1 MIIAV
6 YSPKGGVGK
15 TTIALALATTAKRK
29 TCAVEFDFSP
39 GDFVSIL
46 DLERQRNIVEAVEG
60 RLDYAIQKPKGKNYD
75 VIVGGYPDT
84 YERITQENLRWLL
97 EELEKRYDVVIVDV
111 QPGFVEGCIDVFAM
125 AEKILLVVEDDYSV
139 NSRLIG
145 NVDWARVNGFIDT
158 SKISLIV
165 NKTRGRLRYV
175 NITDLKFPVLYELP
189 YIRNIKPF
197 NDKRVYKHADRIWR
211 KLLPEDYAEKRR
223 FFFAPKPKQSGSPK
237 TQPDTQKPAEENEN
251 TKIPQT
257 EQTAERSEEIL
268 TAEQDILSENNPVLG
283 EETGEMKG
291 DGVPMGFY
299 VNTGYEQLDNEIRQ
313 KIADAGG
320 TGDTGSVAV
329 VSSILYAERFLN
341 EGRRVIFLA
350 KGAGDAAKARALGV
364 KDVFVNPFDLNEIVK
379 AACGELP
386 QESIKTAESEKKGT
400 DEQAYEMLHEDK
412 KEKDDTD
419 GVRHKD
425 DSEGSGAYSDSM
437 DNAVVKEK
445 LHQGEKEVVYGME
458 TDIYGEIR
466 NIIQKYLIEYER
478 KLDEYE
484 ATIAQLKEQIREKD
498 GEIEKYKQKTE
509 KFSRL
514 FSELQ
519 GLMGD

>member
-15 TTIALALATTAKRK
+15 TTIALALAATAKRK

-46 DLERQRNIVEAVEG
+46 DLERQKNIVEAVEG

-97 EELEKRYDVVIVDV
+97 EELEKKYDVVIVDV
-111 QPGFVEGCIDVFAM
+111 QPGFVEGCIDVFAK

-145 NVDWARVNGFIDT
+145 NVDWARVNGFINT

-175 NITDLKFPVLYELP
+175 NITDLKFPILYELP
-189 YIRNIKPF
+189 YIKNIKPF
-197 NDKRVYKHADRIWR
+197 NDKRMYKHADRIWR
-211 KLLPEDYAEKRR
+211 KLMPEDYAERTR
-223 FFFAPKPKQSGSPK
+223 FFFVPKRKRSSLQV
-237 TQPDTQKPAEENEN
+237 QPDTQKPAEEAKG
-251 TKIPQT
+251 TTMLQA
-257 EQTAERSEEIL
+257 EQTAEYSEEIL
-268 TAEQDILSENNPVLG
+268 DAGQNTLSENNPVLEG
-283 EETGEMKG
+283 ETEG
-291 DGVPMGFY
+291 DDVLMGLY
-299 VNTGYEQLDNEIRQ
+299 VNTGYEQLDNEIRE
-313 KIADAGG
+313 KIANAGSIESIG
-320 TGDTGSVAV
+320 NVAV
-329 VSSILYAERFLN
+329 VSSLSYAERFLD
-341 EGRRVIFLA
+341 EGRKVVFLA
-350 KGAGDAAKARALGV
+350 KGAGDAAKARALGI
-364 KDVFVNPFDLNEIVK
+364 KDVFVNPFDLNEIAEVVFGK
-379 AACGELP
+379 TP
-386 QESIKTAESEKKGT
+386 VESIKTAGNEKVGGE
-400 DEQAYEMLHEDK
+400 EQPDKIPHEDREEK
-412 KEKDDTD
+412 NNADGIRSNSDEKETYGGYKTSEDGNEKIYREEKE
-419 GVRHKD
+419 GVR
-425 DSEGSGAYSDSM
+425 S
-437 DNAVVKEK
+437 
-445 LHQGEKEVVYGME
+445 ME
-458 TDIYGEIR
+458 TDLYGEIR
-466 NIIQKYLIEYER
+466 NVIQKYLIEYER

-498 GEIEKYKQKTE
+498 EEIEKYKQKTE